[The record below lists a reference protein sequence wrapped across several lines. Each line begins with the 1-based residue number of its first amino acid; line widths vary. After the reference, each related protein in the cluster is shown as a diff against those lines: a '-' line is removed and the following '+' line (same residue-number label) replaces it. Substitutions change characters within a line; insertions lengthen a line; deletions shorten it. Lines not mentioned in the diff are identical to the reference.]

1 MEKIKSII
9 SKIKSAE
16 SFSDIDNFLS
26 KFRRVVLNIITA
38 FFLLVIFLSIVGSL
52 FDSEKIDTENKIL
65 YLEPSGV
72 IVDKAITRDDPF
84 EELEI
89 FASSTNQIEL
99 EDLLKIINNAGKDD
113 NLKAIYLDVDGL
125 RAYYTSALKIAD
137 ALSEARENGKEIVAF
152 TSGLGTT
159 GYLLASQAN
168 EIILERDSYGSVR
181 PFGFSRVRQY
191 QKDFFENIKVNMNVY
206 AAGDFKSGPEGYTR
220 NDMSE
225 TDKLAWL
232 EFVTPVWEKYKTKM
246 ETGRGFESGKI
257 QYIGDNYHLLVSENG
272 GNDNETALAIGLVD
286 KLMSKQEIRN
296 YMIEKYGNDD
306 DDEKDK
312 EEEDEEKDEEEDE
325 EKDEEEDEKEDEK
338 EDEEEEEKEKDY
350 EYPDGISGREYLS
363 TLKDE
368 DTKNKEKN
376 KIAIIHVEGAIVT
389 GNIGFNTAGSG
400 GIVKNINKARDD
412 KNVKGIILRVNSPGG
427 DVYASSMITN
437 ALEEFQSTGRPVI
450 TSMGDIA
457 ASGGVWVTT
466 TSEEIWAEETTLT
479 GSIGVYS
486 IVPDFSPLEKWAG
499 MNYDGVSMTKA
510 GSVYDLS
517 RGMNEDLNKQFRENT
532 DNMYKNFVTKVAN
545 NRDMEFADVLKFAGG
560 RIWRGDT
567 ALELGL
573 VDKLGSL
580 DDAINSMASK
590 LELENYKVFSY
601 NTEVEFEDFIS
612 SLEDVLPIQIQGFL
626 QDFNG
631 LKRMFLSGQDRYVVA
646 YCFDCG
652 FGRFE

>member
-1 MEKIKSII
+1 MIKKIKNIM
-9 SKIKSAE
+9 
-16 SFSDIDNFLS
+16 SFVDKLLS
-26 KFRRVVLNIITA
+26 RFRRFFVNSITA
-38 FFLLVIFLSIVGSL
+38 FFLLIIVIGVLSSIISV
-52 FDSEKIDTENKIL
+52 FDSDEIETKGKIL
-65 YLEPSGV
+65 YLEPKGV

-84 EELEI
+84 EEFEI
-89 FASSTNQIEL
+89 FGSSTNQIEL
-99 EDLLKIINNAGKDD
+99 EDILKVIDSAGVDD

-125 RAYYTSALKIAD
+125 RAYYTSALRIAD
-137 ALSEARENGKEIVAF
+137 ALKGARENGKEIVAY

-168 EIILERDSYGSVR
+168 ELILERDSYGSVR

-191 QKDFFENIKVNMNVY
+191 QKDFFGNIKVNMNVY

-232 EFVTPVWEKYKTKM
+232 EFVTPIWEKYKSKM
-246 ETGRGFESGKI
+246 EAGRDFEAGKI
-257 QYIGDNYHLLVSENG
+257 QYIGDNYHLLVSDND

-286 KLMSKQEIRN
+286 KLMTKQEIRN
-296 YMIEKYGNDD
+296 YLVEKYGN
-306 DDEKDK
+306 
-312 EEEDEEKDEEEDE
+312 EEEDEE
-325 EKDEEEDEKEDEK
+325 DEKEEK
-338 EDEEEEEKEKDY
+338 EEEGEEEEKEREY
-350 EYPDGISGREYLS
+350 ERPEGITGSEYLS

-368 DTKNKEKN
+368 DIDSEKKKAQEKN

-389 GNIGFNTAGSG
+389 GNIGYNIAGSG
-400 GIVKNINKARDD
+400 GIVDNINKARDD

-437 ALEEFQSTGRPVI
+437 ALEEFQSTGRPVM

-486 IVPDFSPLEKWAG
+486 IIPDFSPLEKWAG

-510 GSVYDLS
+510 GDIYDLS
-517 RGMNEDLNKQFRENT
+517 RGVNKDLNKQFRENT
-532 DNMYKNFVTKVAN
+532 ENIYKNFVTKVAN
-545 NRDMEFADVLKFAGG
+545 NRGLEFSEVLSFAGG
-560 RIWRGDT
+560 RIWRGDA

-573 VDKLGSL
+573 VDKLGTL
-580 DDAINSMASK
+580 NDAVDSMASK
-590 LELENYKVFSY
+590 LELEDYKVFSY
-601 NTEVEFEDFIS
+601 NNEVKFEDYLS
-612 SLEDVLPIQIQGFL
+612 SLEDLLPIQVQGFL
-626 QDFNG
+626 KEFSG
-631 LKRMFLSGQDRYVVA
+631 LKRMFLSQKDRYVAA

-652 FGRFE
+652 FESFE

>member
-1 MEKIKSII
+1 MIKKIKNIM
-9 SKIKSAE
+9 
-16 SFSDIDNFLS
+16 SFVDKLLS
-26 KFRRVVLNIITA
+26 RFRRFFVNSITA
-38 FFLLVIFLSIVGSL
+38 FFLLIIVIGVLSSIISV
-52 FDSEKIDTENKIL
+52 FDSDEIETKGKIL
-65 YLEPSGV
+65 YLEPKGV

-84 EELEI
+84 EEFEI
-89 FASSTNQIEL
+89 FGGSTNQIEL
-99 EDLLKIINNAGKDD
+99 EDILKVIDSAGVDD

-137 ALSEARENGKEIVAF
+137 ALKGARENGKEIVAY

-168 EIILERDSYGSVR
+168 ELILERDSYGSVR

-220 NDMSE
+220 NNMSE

-232 EFVTPVWEKYKTKM
+232 EFVTPIWEKYKSKM
-246 ETGRGFESGKI
+246 EAGRDFEAGKI
-257 QYIGDNYHLLVSENG
+257 QYIGDNYHLLVSEND

-286 KLMSKQEIRN
+286 KLMTKQEIRN
-296 YMIEKYGNDD
+296 YLVEKYGNEEEDEE
-306 DDEKDK
+306 DEKEEK
-312 EEEDEEKDEEEDE
+312 EEEDEE
-325 EKDEEEDEKEDEK
+325 
-338 EDEEEEEKEKDY
+338 EEKEREY
-350 EYPDGISGREYLS
+350 ERPEGITGSEYLS

-368 DTKNKEKN
+368 DIDSEKKKAQEKN

-389 GNIGFNTAGSG
+389 GNIGYNIAGSG
-400 GIVKNINKARDD
+400 GIVDNINKARDD

-437 ALEEFQSTGRPVI
+437 ALEEFQSTGRPVM

-486 IVPDFSPLEKWAG
+486 IIPDFSPLEKWAG

-510 GSVYDLS
+510 GDIYDLS
-517 RGMNEDLNKQFRENT
+517 RGVNKDLNKQFRENT
-532 DNMYKNFVTKVAN
+532 ENIYKNFVTKVAN
-545 NRDMEFADVLKFAGG
+545 NRGLEFSEVLSFAGG
-560 RIWRGDT
+560 RIWRGDA

-573 VDKLGSL
+573 VDKLGAL
-580 DDAINSMASK
+580 NDAVDSMASK
-590 LELENYKVFSY
+590 LELEDYKVFSY
-601 NTEVEFEDFIS
+601 NNEVEFEDYLS
-612 SLEDVLPIQIQGFL
+612 SLEDLLPIQVQGFL
-626 QDFNG
+626 KEFSG
-631 LKRMFLSGQDRYVVA
+631 LKRMFLSQKDRYVAA

-652 FGRFE
+652 FESFE

>member
-1 MEKIKSII
+1 MIKKIKNMM
-9 SKIKSAE
+9 
-16 SFSDIDNFLS
+16 SFIDKLLS
-26 KFRRVVLNIITA
+26 RFRRLFVNSITA
-38 FFLLVIFLSIVGSL
+38 FFLLIIVIGVLSSIISV
-52 FDSEKIDTENKIL
+52 FDSDEIETKGKIL
-65 YLEPSGV
+65 YLEPKGV

-84 EELEI
+84 EEFEI
-89 FASSTNQIEL
+89 FGGSTNQIEL
-99 EDLLKIINNAGKDD
+99 EDILKVIDSAGVDD

-137 ALSEARENGKEIVAF
+137 ALKGARENGKEIVAY

-168 EIILERDSYGSVR
+168 ELILERDSYGSVR

-220 NDMSE
+220 NNMSE

-232 EFVTPVWEKYKTKM
+232 EFVTPIWEKYKSKM
-246 ETGRGFESGKI
+246 EAGRDFEAGKI
-257 QYIGDNYHLLVSENG
+257 QYIGDNYHLLVSEND

-286 KLMSKQEIRN
+286 KLMTKQEIRN
-296 YMIEKYGNDD
+296 YLVEKYGNEEE
-306 DDEKDK
+306 DEEDEK
-312 EEEDEEKDEEEDE
+312 EEEDEE
-325 EKDEEEDEKEDEK
+325 
-338 EDEEEEEKEKDY
+338 EEKEREY
-350 EYPDGISGREYLS
+350 ERPEGITGSEYLS

-368 DTKNKEKN
+368 DIDSEKKKAQEKN

-389 GNIGFNTAGSG
+389 GNIGYNIAGSG
-400 GIVKNINKARDD
+400 GIVDNINKARDD
-412 KNVKGIILRVNSPGG
+412 KSVKGIILRVNSPGG

-437 ALEEFQSTGRPVI
+437 ALEEFQSTGRPVM

-486 IVPDFSPLEKWAG
+486 IIPDFSPLEKWAG

-510 GSVYDLS
+510 GDIYDLS
-517 RGMNEDLNKQFRENT
+517 RGVNKDLNKQFRENT
-532 DNMYKNFVTKVAN
+532 ENIYKNFVTKVAN
-545 NRDMEFADVLKFAGG
+545 NRGLEFSEVLSFAGG
-560 RIWRGDT
+560 RIWRGDA

-573 VDKLGSL
+573 VDKLGAL
-580 DDAINSMASK
+580 NDAVDSMASK
-590 LELENYKVFSY
+590 LELEDYKVFSY
-601 NTEVEFEDFIS
+601 NNEVEFEDYLS
-612 SLEDVLPIQIQGFL
+612 SLEDLLPIQVQGFL
-626 QDFNG
+626 KEFSG
-631 LKRMFLSGQDRYVVA
+631 LKRMFLSQKDRYVAA

-652 FGRFE
+652 FESFE

>member
-1 MEKIKSII
+1 MIKKIKNIM
-9 SKIKSAE
+9 
-16 SFSDIDNFLS
+16 SFVDKLLS
-26 KFRRVVLNIITA
+26 RFRRFFVNSITA
-38 FFLLVIFLSIVGSL
+38 FFLLIIVIGVLSSIISV
-52 FDSEKIDTENKIL
+52 FDSDEIETKGKIL
-65 YLEPSGV
+65 YLEPKGV
-72 IVDKAITRDDPF
+72 IVDKAITREDPF
-84 EELEI
+84 EEFEI
-89 FASSTNQIEL
+89 FGSSTNQIEL
-99 EDLLKIINNAGKDD
+99 EDILKVIDSAGVDD

-125 RAYYTSALKIAD
+125 RAYYTSALRIAD
-137 ALSEARENGKEIVAF
+137 ALKGARENGKEIVAY

-168 EIILERDSYGSVR
+168 ELILERDSYGSVR

-191 QKDFFENIKVNMNVY
+191 QKDFFGNIKVNMNVY

-232 EFVTPVWEKYKTKM
+232 EFVTPIWEKYKSKM
-246 ETGRGFESGKI
+246 EAGRDFEAGKI
-257 QYIGDNYHLLVSENG
+257 QYIGDNYHLLVSDND

-286 KLMSKQEIRN
+286 KLMTKQEIRN
-296 YMIEKYGNDD
+296 YLVEKYGN
-306 DDEKDK
+306 
-312 EEEDEEKDEEEDE
+312 EEEDEE
-325 EKDEEEDEKEDEK
+325 DEKEEK
-338 EDEEEEEKEKDY
+338 EEEGEEEEKEREY
-350 EYPDGISGREYLS
+350 ERPEGITGSEYLS

-368 DTKNKEKN
+368 DIDSEKKKAQEKN

-389 GNIGFNTAGSG
+389 GNIGYNIAGSG
-400 GIVKNINKARDD
+400 GIVDNINKARDD

-437 ALEEFQSTGRPVI
+437 ALEEFQSTGRPVM

-486 IVPDFSPLEKWAG
+486 IIPDFSPLEKWAG

-510 GSVYDLS
+510 GDIYDLS
-517 RGMNEDLNKQFRENT
+517 RGVNKDLNKQFRENT
-532 DNMYKNFVTKVAN
+532 ENIYKNFVTKVAN
-545 NRDMEFADVLKFAGG
+545 NRGLEFSEVLSFAGG
-560 RIWRGDT
+560 RIWRGDA

-573 VDKLGSL
+573 VDKLGTL
-580 DDAINSMASK
+580 NDAVDSMASK
-590 LELENYKVFSY
+590 LELEDYKVFSY
-601 NTEVEFEDFIS
+601 NNEVEFEDYLS
-612 SLEDVLPIQIQGFL
+612 SLEDLLPIQVQGFL
-626 QDFNG
+626 KEFSG
-631 LKRMFLSGQDRYVVA
+631 LKRMFLSQKDRYVAA

-652 FGRFE
+652 FESFE

>member
-1 MEKIKSII
+1 MIKKIKNIM
-9 SKIKSAE
+9 
-16 SFSDIDNFLS
+16 SFVDKLLS
-26 KFRRVVLNIITA
+26 RFRRFFVNSITA
-38 FFLLVIFLSIVGSL
+38 FFLLIIVIGVLSSIISV
-52 FDSEKIDTENKIL
+52 FDSDEIETKGKIL
-65 YLEPSGV
+65 YLEPKGV

-84 EELEI
+84 EEFEI
-89 FASSTNQIEL
+89 FGGSNNQIEL
-99 EDLLKIINNAGKDD
+99 EDILKVIDSAGVDD

-137 ALSEARENGKEIVAF
+137 ALKEARENGKEIVAY

-168 EIILERDSYGSVR
+168 ELILERDSYGSVR

-191 QKDFFENIKVNMNVY
+191 QKDFFGNIKVNMNVY

-220 NDMSE
+220 NNMSE

-232 EFVTPVWEKYKTKM
+232 ECVTPIWEKYKSKM
-246 ETGRGFESGKI
+246 EAGRDFEAGKI
-257 QYIGDNYHLLVSENG
+257 QYIGDIYHLLVSEND

-286 KLMSKQEIRN
+286 KLMTKQEIRN
-296 YMIEKYGNDD
+296 YLVEKYGNEEEDEE
-306 DDEKDK
+306 DEKQEK
-312 EEEDEEKDEEEDE
+312 EEEDEE
-325 EKDEEEDEKEDEK
+325 
-338 EDEEEEEKEKDY
+338 EEKEREY
-350 EYPDGISGREYLS
+350 ERPEGITGSEYLS

-368 DTKNKEKN
+368 DIDSEKKKAQEKN

-389 GNIGFNTAGSG
+389 GNIGYNIAGSG
-400 GIVKNINKARDD
+400 GIVDNINKARDD

-437 ALEEFQSTGRPVI
+437 ALEEFQSTGRPVM

-486 IVPDFSPLEKWAG
+486 IIPDFSPLEKWAG

-510 GSVYDLS
+510 GDIYDLS
-517 RGMNEDLNKQFRENT
+517 RGVNKDLNKQFRENT
-532 DNMYKNFVTKVAN
+532 ENIYKNFVTKVAN
-545 NRDMEFADVLKFAGG
+545 NRGLEFSEVLSFAGG
-560 RIWRGDT
+560 RIWRGDA

-573 VDKLGSL
+573 VDKLGAL
-580 DDAINSMASK
+580 NDAVDSMASK
-590 LELENYKVFSY
+590 LELEDYKVFSY
-601 NTEVEFEDFIS
+601 NNEVEFEDYLS
-612 SLEDVLPIQIQGFL
+612 SLEDLLPIQVQGFL
-626 QDFNG
+626 KEFSG
-631 LKRMFLSGQDRYVVA
+631 LKRMFLSQKDRYVTA

-652 FGRFE
+652 FESFE

>member
-1 MEKIKSII
+1 MM
-9 SKIKSAE
+9 
-16 SFSDIDNFLS
+16 SFIDKLLS
-26 KFRRVVLNIITA
+26 RFRRLFVNSITA
-38 FFLLVIFLSIVGSL
+38 FFLLIIVIGVLSSIISV
-52 FDSEKIDTENKIL
+52 FDSDEIETKGKIL
-65 YLEPSGV
+65 YLEPKGV

-84 EELEI
+84 EEFEI
-89 FASSTNQIEL
+89 FGGSTNQIEL
-99 EDLLKIINNAGKDD
+99 EDILKVIDSAGVDD

-137 ALSEARENGKEIVAF
+137 ALKGARENGKEIVAY

-168 EIILERDSYGSVR
+168 ELILERDSYGSVR

-191 QKDFFENIKVNMNVY
+191 QKDFFGNIKVNMNVY

-220 NDMSE
+220 NNMSE

-232 EFVTPVWEKYKTKM
+232 EFVTPIWEKYKSKM
-246 ETGRGFESGKI
+246 EAGRDFEAGKI
-257 QYIGDNYHLLVSENG
+257 QYIGDNYHLLVSEND

-286 KLMSKQEIRN
+286 KLMTKQEIRN
-296 YMIEKYGNDD
+296 YLVEKYGNEGEDEE
-306 DDEKDK
+306 DEKEEK
-312 EEEDEEKDEEEDE
+312 EEEDEE
-325 EKDEEEDEKEDEK
+325 
-338 EDEEEEEKEKDY
+338 EEKEREY
-350 EYPDGISGREYLS
+350 ERPEGITGSEYLS

-368 DTKNKEKN
+368 DIDSEKKKAQEKN

-389 GNIGFNTAGSG
+389 GNIGYNIAGSG
-400 GIVKNINKARDD
+400 GIVDNINKARDD
-412 KNVKGIILRVNSPGG
+412 KNVKGIVLRVNSPGG

-437 ALEEFQSTGRPVI
+437 ALEEFQSTGRPVM

-486 IVPDFSPLEKWAG
+486 IIPDFSPLEKWAG

-510 GSVYDLS
+510 GDIYDLS
-517 RGMNEDLNKQFRENT
+517 RGVNKDLNKQFRENT
-532 DNMYKNFVTKVAN
+532 ENIYKNFVTKVAN
-545 NRDMEFADVLKFAGG
+545 NRGLEFSEVLSFAGG
-560 RIWRGDT
+560 RIWRGDA

-580 DDAINSMASK
+580 NDAVDSMASK
-590 LELENYKVFSY
+590 LELEDYKVFSY
-601 NTEVEFEDFIS
+601 NNEVEFEDYLS
-612 SLEDVLPIQIQGFL
+612 SLEDLLPIKVQSF
-626 QDFNG
+626 FKEFSG
-631 LKRMFLSGQDRYVVA
+631 LKRMFLSQKDRYVAA

-652 FGRFE
+652 FESFE

>member
-1 MEKIKSII
+1 M
-9 SKIKSAE
+9 
-16 SFSDIDNFLS
+16 SFTDKLLGR
-26 KFRRVVLNIITA
+26 FRRLFLNSITA
-38 FFLLVIFLSIVGSL
+38 FFLLIILIGTVYSMFSAFGS
-52 FDSEKIDTENKIL
+52 DEIDTEDKIL
-65 YLEPSGV
+65 YLEPKGV
-72 IVDKAITRDDPF
+72 IVDKAITVDNPF
-84 EELEI
+84 EELEV
-89 FASSTNQIEL
+89 FGTSSNQIEL
-99 EDLLKIINNAGKDD
+99 EDFLKVINSAGTDK

-137 ALSEARENGKEIVAF
+137 ALGKVKENGKEIIAF

-191 QKDFFENIKVNMNVY
+191 QKDFFENIKVNVNVY
-206 AAGDFKSGPEGYTR
+206 AAGDFKSGPEGYSR
-220 NDMSE
+220 NTMSE

-232 EFVTPVWEKYKTKM
+232 EFVTPVWEKYKAKM
-246 ETGRGFESGKI
+246 ESGRGFEAGKI

-286 KLMSKQEIRN
+286 KLMSKQETRN
-296 YMIEKYGNDD
+296 YMIEKYGG
-306 DDEKDK
+306 
-312 EEEDEEKDEEEDE
+312 DEEKDEEEE
-325 EKDEEEDEKEDEK
+325 GG
-338 EDEEEEEKEKDY
+338 Y
-350 EYPDGISGREYLS
+350 EYPEGVSGKEYLS

-368 DTKNKEKN
+368 DTESKEKN

-389 GNIGFNTAGSG
+389 GSIGFNTAGSG

-412 KNVKGIILRVNSPGG
+412 KNVKGIVLRVNSPGG

-510 GSVYDLS
+510 GDLYDLS
-517 RGMNEDLNKQFRENT
+517 RGMNEELDKQLRENT
-532 DNMYKNFVTKVAN
+532 ENTYKNFINRVAN
-545 NRDMEFADVLKFAGG
+545 NRKMDFSKVLKFAGG

-573 VDKLGSL
+573 IDKLGTL
-580 DDAINSMASK
+580 DDAVGSMVSR
-590 LELENYKVFSY
+590 LELEDYRVFSY
-601 NTEVEFEDFIS
+601 NNNVEFDDYLS
-612 SLEDVLPIQIQGFL
+612 SLEDILPIEIQRFL
-626 QDFNG
+626 NEFNG
-631 LKRMFLSGQDRYVVA
+631 LKRMFLSKKDKYVVA
-646 YCFDCG
+646 YCFDCS
-652 FGRFE
+652 FGNFE

>member
-1 MEKIKSII
+1 MNNLKIKFKNMIT
-9 SKIKSAE
+9 
-16 SFSDIDNFLS
+16 FLDNILV
-26 KFRRVVLNIITA
+26 KFRKGVVNSIT
-38 FFLLVIFLSIVGSL
+38 FLFLMLIMVGIFSSLWSL
-52 FDSEKIDTENKIL
+52 FESDKVETENKIL
-65 YLEPSGV
+65 YLEPKGV

-84 EELEI
+84 EE
-89 FASSTNQIEL
+89 FDFFGSSTNQIEL
-99 EDLLKIINNAGKDD
+99 EDFLKIINSAGKDD

-137 ALSEARENGKEIVAF
+137 ALHEARENGKEIIAY

-191 QKDFFENIKVNMNVY
+191 QKDFFKNIKINVNVY

-220 NDMSE
+220 NDMSK
-225 TDKLAWL
+225 TDKIAWL
-232 EFVTPVWEKYKTKM
+232 EFVTPVWEKYKSKI
-246 ETGRGFESGKI
+246 ETGRGFEAGKI
-257 QYIGDNYHLLVSENG
+257 QYIGDNYHLLVTENG

-296 YMIEKYGNDD
+296 YLIKKYGG
-306 DDEKDK
+306 EK
-312 EEEDEEKDEEEDE
+312 EEEDEEE
-325 EKDEEEDEKEDEK
+325 EKDEEE
-338 EDEEEEEKEKDY
+338 KDKY
-350 EYPDGISGREYLS
+350 KRPEGISGKKYLS

-368 DTKNKEKN
+368 DVNNKQKKEQERN

-412 KNVKGIILRVNSPGG
+412 KNVQGIILRVNSPGG

-486 IVPDFSPLEKWAG
+486 IIQDISPLEKWAG
-499 MNYDGVSMTKA
+499 FNNDGVSMTKA
-510 GSVYDLS
+510 GDIYDLS
-517 RGMNEDLNKQFRENT
+517 RGMNENLSKQFRENT
-532 DNMYKNFVTKVAN
+532 ENIYKNFVTKVAN
-545 NRDMEFADVLKFAGG
+545 NRNLDFSEVLDFAGG

-580 DDAINSMASK
+580 DDAIDSMVSK
-590 LELENYKVFSY
+590 LELEDYKTFSY
-601 NTEVEFEDFIS
+601 NSEVEFEDYLS
-612 SLEDVLPIQIQGFL
+612 SLEDILPIQVQTLLNEIS
-626 QDFNG
+626 G
-631 LKRMFLSGQDRYVVA
+631 LKRIFLSKKDRYVVA

-652 FGRFE
+652 FGSFE